1 MATETRPPAAG
12 VQELIDRLHQ
22 EGVTAGQS
30 EAERLVAEARVQAM
44 KILDG
49 AKQEAEQMLAQARRE
64 SEKIIEHGQE
74 ALRMAKRDVI
84 LRVREAFYEDFKVR
98 LRRLVQF
105 TLQDRKFLEQMILEI
120 ARRAVP
126 SADSQKKLHVLLPP
140 TDISEADLQQE
151 MASVQPG
158 SLAAFVLGLTADV
171 LREGLTFGVSDDPS
185 PGVHV
190 QIVEDDVRL
199 ELTDQTITTLLL
211 QYLVPRYRAIIE
223 KGVTAGG

>member
-1 MATETRPPAAG
+1 MATGTRPVASG

-22 EGVTAGQS
+22 EGVAAGQS
-30 EAERLVAEARVQAM
+30 EAERLVSDARVQAM
-44 KILDG
+44 KFMDD
-49 AKQEAEQMLAQARRE
+49 AKRQAEALLADARRE
-64 SEKIIEHGQE
+64 SEKIIEHGHE

-126 SADSQKKLHVLLPP
+126 GEETKKKLHVLLPP
-140 TDISEADLQQE
+140 TEISEAELQQE
-151 MASVQPG
+151 MATVQPG

-185 PGVHV
+185 PGVHI

-223 KGVTAGG
+223 KGVSASG

>member
-1 MATETRPPAAG
+1 MSTDTKQISG
-12 VQELIDRLHQ
+12 VQELINRLQH
-22 EGVTAGQS
+22 EGVAAGQS
-30 EAERLVAEARVQAM
+30 EAERLIADARVQAM
-44 KILDG
+44 NILDD
-49 AKQEAEQMLAQARRE
+49 ARRE
-64 SEKIIEHGQE
+64 SEGIVAAARREREKIIEHGHE
-74 ALRMAKRDVI
+74 ALRMAMRDVI

-105 TLQDRKFLEQMILEI
+105 TLTDRKFLEQLIMEI

-126 SADSQKKLHVLLPP
+126 PPGAAEKLHVLLPP
-140 TDISEADLQQE
+140 TEISEEELATE
-151 MASVQPG
+151 MAQVRPG

-190 QIVEDDVRL
+190 QIVEDDVQI

-223 KGVTAGG
+223 KGVGAGG

>member
-1 MATETRPPAAG
+1 MATDTKQVSG
-12 VQELIDRLHQ
+12 VQDLINRLHQ
-22 EGVTAGQS
+22 DGVAAGQS
-30 EAERLVAEARVQAM
+30 EAERLIADARVQAM
-44 KILDG
+44 TILD
-49 AKQEAEQMLAQARRE
+49 EARRE
-64 SEKIIEHGQE
+64 SEAILAAARREKENIIEHGHE

-105 TLQDRKFLEQMILEI
+105 TLQDRKFLEQLILEI

-126 SADSQKKLHVLLPP
+126 DDSKLHILLPP
-140 TDISEADLQQE
+140 AEISENELAAE
-151 MASVQPG
+151 MVQVQPG

-171 LREGLTFGVSDDPS
+171 LREGLTFSVSDDPS

-190 QIVEDDVRL
+190 QIVEDDVQI

-223 KGVTAGG
+223 KGVGEGG